1 MSRRDFDPL
10 TLIPSAEVLRRKLA
24 EIIEQARRLK
34 IVLRTAERIEGDRNS
49 PHAPRKDRRQEV
61 RDES

>member
-1 MSRRDFDPL
+1 MSQRDFDPL
-10 TLIPSAEVLRRKLA
+10 ALIPSAEAIRRKLA

-34 IVLRTAERIEGDRNS
+34 ILLRTAERIEGERNS

-61 RDES
+61 RDEN